1 MFKKFMHKRR
11 FNHDI
16 LLGLFFLSV
25 FFFSG
30 CGKNVAQE
38 IAVQDSAVD
47 KVLVLEDRYDCPLN
61 ELFPYLNE
69 ESAKVPYAYA
79 QILITTDVSSEEETE
94 SVQENSE
101 DKYRQ
106 DIVKMTGVSDIFWQ
120 TFQTKEA
127 FQEYFS
133 VKENEESVLS
143 EENGKY
149 TIELIYYKYQ
159 LEEDTYAL
167 DIYDFLKEHY
177 DEEENPIYA
186 IVLDDVSQQDSY
198 CFSKSAVCEM
208 LVTENVFYG
217 LECKNVDENK
227 VKTENISELLMA
239 YSTQKQGA
247 LSYTGWGM
255 GEETLYWIDHDER
268 ISNLENPTRSFLEV
282 KATNM
287 MWEETGTRYMG
298 NFSMLKEANYQ
309 VAVSEN
315 GPVLQ
320 LHFRFLN
327 NIPED
332 GYVTYLY
339 NGDCTDRDY
348 KMTVT
353 DLDTNELLQTQN
365 VKMSIEVADMITF
378 LDLDEDG
385 YLDMQIMRPTHW
397 NGERAVVDEFSE
409 EVLMLWNPQENVFV
423 MKSRKEIS
431 EIRAQNRDKDSE
443 KKETDFVEYVV
454 QPGDTL
460 WCISKRFYG
469 TGTLYPKIEREN
481 AKMLSGYRYLMP
493 GMALRISIK
502 N

>member
-1 MFKKFMHKRR
+1 MGDKNNK
-11 FNHDI
+11 I
-16 LLGLFFLSV
+16 YLAALAVTLFLSV
-25 FFFSG
+25 FFLFG
-30 CGKNVAQE
+30 CGKNTVRE
-38 IAVQDSAVD
+38 TAVVEE
-47 KVLVLEDRYDCPLN
+47 LILEDKYDCPLE

-69 ESAKVPYAYA
+69 ESAKAPYAYA
-79 QILITTDVSSEEETE
+79 QILITTDVSFEEETE
-94 SVQENSE
+94 AVQEDSE

-120 TFQTKEA
+120 TFRTKEA

-133 VKENEESVLS
+133 VKENEKHVLS
-143 EENGKY
+143 EEDEKY

-167 DIYDFLKEHY
+167 DIYQYLKEHY
-177 DEEENPIYA
+177 DEKKNPLYA
-186 IVLDDVSQQDSY
+186 IVLDDVSQEDSY

-208 LVTENVFYG
+208 LVMDDIFYG
-217 LECKNVDENK
+217 LECKASNADK
-227 VKTENISELLMA
+227 VKTEDIAELLMA

-247 LSYTGWGM
+247 SSYTGWVM

-268 ISNLENPTRSFLEV
+268 ISNLENPTRNFLEV

-298 NFSMLKEANYQ
+298 NFSMLKEADYR
-309 VAVSEN
+309 VAVCEN
-315 GPVLQ
+315 GPMLQ

-327 NIPED
+327 NIPEA

-339 NGDCTDRDY
+339 NGDCTNRDY
-348 KMTVT
+348 EMTVT
-353 DLDTNELLQTQN
+353 NLDTNELLQIQN
-365 VKMSIEVADMITF
+365 VKMSIEVVDMITF

-409 EVLMLWNPQENVFV
+409 EVLMLWNPQENLFAV
-423 MKSRKEIS
+423 KSRKEIS
-431 EIRAQNRDKDSE
+431 EIRAQNRDKDLQKE
-443 KKETDFVEYVV
+443 ETDFVEYVV

-460 WCISKRFYG
+460 WGISRRFYG

-481 AKMLSGYRYLMP
+481 AETLSGYRYLMP
-493 GMALRISIK
+493 GMALQISKEDKSYDHK